1 MATIISV
8 ASGKGGVG
16 KSVVASNLGILL
28 ASRGKRVVLADL
40 DIGGAD
46 LNILFGI
53 FNPPYTLTDF
63 LYRKIDSIESVLL
76 SVSSSPGLKIIPGT
90 GDTLATANMPYGR
103 KRRLIH
109 HLKQIPADIIIV
121 DVGAGTNFHALDFF
135 LMAEHHLVVAT
146 PDPTSILDL
155 YRFVKLAAIRK
166 VLSVFLSQSD
176 IAKTIT
182 NRNFNNLTE
191 LLAVIK
197 KTGEEDRELANQIL
211 HGFNPLLILNRVS
224 QKWKVN
230 TIRLKTLLSK
240 YLGSD
245 ITTLGE
251 IPEDEAVMHSIRAFL
266 PVVEHAPDSP
276 AAESLSKITDKLVEK
291 LASKEDPRTQNQ
303 RRHIRRMP
311 TRSPSLSA

>member
-1 MATIISV
+1 MAIIISV

-16 KSVVASNLGILL
+16 KSVLASNIGILL
-28 ASRGKRVVLADL
+28 ASRGQRVVLADL

-53 FNPPYTLTDF
+53 FNPTYTLTDF
-63 LYRKIDSIESVLL
+63 LYRKIDSIEPAIL

-90 GDTLATANMPYGR
+90 GDTLATANLPYGR
-103 KRRLIH
+103 KKRLIH
-109 HLKQIPADIIIV
+109 NLKQIHADIIIV

-166 VLSVFLSQSD
+166 VLSAFLSQSD
-176 IAKTIT
+176 IAKALA

-191 LLAVIK
+191 VLDAVK
-197 KTGEEDRELANQIL
+197 KTSEEDRVLAKQIL

-224 QKWKVN
+224 PRWKIN

-240 YLGSD
+240 YLGGD

-251 IPEDEAVMHSIRAFL
+251 IPEDEAIIHSIRAFL
-266 PVVEHAPDSP
+266 PVVEHTPDSP
-276 AAESLSKITDKLVEK
+276 AAESLSRITDKLVEK
-291 LASKEDPRTQNQ
+291 LAPKENPRTQNQ

-311 TRSPSLSA
+311 SRSPSLSA